1 MKTTKKSSKKVLPS
15 GGIGKG
21 IGKKAGSK
29 TASTVVEK
37 EILQFDALGEKW
49 WDEDGPMKPL
59 HRLNPVRM
67 EYLKRMICA
76 HNDREPARLRSLQG
90 LSVADVGCG
99 GGLVAEPLAR
109 MGAAV
114 TGIDAGAENIKVA
127 RQHAK
132 AQGLDI
138 DYRTATAEK
147 TAASKEK
154 FDVVTA
160 LEIIEHVDDVDLF
173 VKSCCD
179 MVAKDGMIVLSTLN
193 RTAKSYL
200 LGIIAAE
207 YVLRWVPAGTHDWK
221 KFLKPSEIAQRLEK
235 NGFTVTDVCGLVYD
249 PISRAFSLSK
259 TDLDVNYFITA
270 MRG

>member
-1 MKTTKKSSKKVLPS
+1 MKTTKKSSKKVLRR
-15 GGIGKG
+15 GKINDGIGKN
-21 IGKKAGSK
+21 AALK

-37 EILQFDALGEKW
+37 EILQFDSLGQKW

-67 EYLKRMICA
+67 DYLKRQICT
-76 HNDREPARLRSLQG
+76 HTGRETARLRSLQG
-90 LSVADVGCG
+90 LKIADVGCG
-99 GGLVAEPLAR
+99 GGLVTEPLTR
-109 MGAAV
+109 MGASV
-114 TGIDAGAENIKVA
+114 VGIDAGAENIKVA

-132 AQGLDI
+132 AQGLNI
-138 DYRTATAEK
+138 DYRATTAEK
-147 TAASKEK
+147 VAASKEK

-173 VKSCCD
+173 VQSCCQ

-200 LGIIAAE
+200 LGIVAAE

-221 KFLKPSEIAQRLEK
+221 KFLKPSEIALRLEK

-259 TDLDVNYFITA
+259 KDLDVNYFITA
-270 MRG
+270 VRN